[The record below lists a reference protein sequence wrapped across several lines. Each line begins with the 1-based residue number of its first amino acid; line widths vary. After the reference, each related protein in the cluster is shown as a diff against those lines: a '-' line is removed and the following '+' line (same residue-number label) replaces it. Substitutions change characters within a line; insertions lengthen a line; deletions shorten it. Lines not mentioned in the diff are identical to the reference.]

1 MSVVE
6 IIAVVFSLICT
17 WLAVK
22 KHILNWPMGII
33 AVAAYMILFY
43 REKLYADMLLQ
54 VIFMIQGFYGWYN
67 WIYKKE
73 AKDLNVGMLSL
84 TSKIIYLFVII
95 LFSTIWCYFL
105 INYTNASSPIV
116 DSFVSTTSLVANWL
130 MARKKIENWI
140 LWILADAIYIALFW
154 YKELYLSSFIYLVFL
169 ILAFKG
175 YKDWSKKRDIKKD
188 LY

>member
-1 MSVVE
+1 MSVIE
-6 IIAVVFSLICT
+6 IIAVVFSLVCT

-33 AVAAYMILFY
+33 AVVAYMILFY
-43 REKLYADMLLQ
+43 REKLYADMMLQ
-54 VIFMIQGFYGWYN
+54 VIFMAQGFYGWYN

-73 AKDLNVGMLSL
+73 NEELNVESLSL
-84 TSKIIYLFVII
+84 IEKISYFFLITT
-95 LFSTIWCYFL
+95 FSIIWCYFL
-105 INYTNASSPIV
+105 INYTNASSPVV
-116 DSFVSTTSLVANWL
+116 DSFVSTISLLANWL

-140 LWILADAIYIALFW
+140 LWILADAIYIGLFW

-169 ILAFKG
+169 FLAFKG
-175 YKDWSKKRDIKKD
+175 YIDWNKKRNIKKA